1 MRLALPEIT
10 KFSEIFSEIQLQ
22 PTDWGNRKFA
32 DEMPGI
38 RGNRMF
44 LNEGFHDDPRSG
56 AIFFGHSGPLGIRMR
71 KSGEFF
77 CYTRGAGTH
86 YGTYCKVTAAI
97 FDALWVHGENA
108 ELAMALRYTFR
119 AFHQRDGMVRIVA
132 HYNECGMRF
141 PRNIAAITAEEFKSG
156 ALNMYSYKDY
166 VRIGHILDQEK
177 LAKSFVSVG
186 GVDVEGA
193 KAAGIPL
200 TYDKY

>member
-22 PTDWGNRKFA
+22 PTDWGNGKFA
-32 DEMPGI
+32 DEMPEI

-86 YGTYCKVTAAI
+86 YGTYCKLTPEILSLLCCDERTA
-97 FDALWVHGENA
+97 
-108 ELAMALRYTFR
+108 ALRYTFR

-132 HYNECGMRF
+132 HYNEHWMQF

-156 ALNMYSYKDY
+156 ALNMYSYEDY
-166 VRIGHILDQEK
+166 VRIGHIRDQEK

-193 KAAGIPL
+193 KAAGIRL